1 MWVDYEKTLLFFSM
15 SDSCF
20 YVSSLSL
27 HKKHL
32 LFFVMFF
39 ILYFSTCAGT
49 TTTSSISSDARGNM
63 TDHFALLA
71 LKSKIQRDPNGAL
84 NSWNHSLHHCHWEGI
99 TCGHRHKRVVL
110 IDLSSRGLVGTISP
124 YIGNLTFL
132 HYIILHNNSLA
143 GSIPAQ
149 IGLLLRLSDLSLYQN
164 SLTGAIPV
172 TLSKCLHL
180 EYLDISENNLVGR
193 FPQELSSLSMLK
205 GLYIHSNNLKGP
217 IFRTIQNFT
226 SLEFLSGSFNS
237 FEGTVPETIGQL
249 KNLSF
254 IAFGSNHLTGM
265 VPPSIYNL
273 SYLTVLSFHYNQ
285 LHGSL
290 PTNIASTLPRLSILN
305 LGGNQFSGPL
315 PVSLSNLS
323 SLTRLE
329 LRKNRFKG
337 KVSMNLRRLKHL
349 QTLLINHNHLGS
361 GDADDLKFV
370 ASLVNCSELTVLD
383 VSSNYFGG
391 VLPKSMVNL
400 STRIRSLGFDNNMLS
415 GEVPVGMSHL
425 FNLVLLNLCGNQL
438 TGTIP
443 TDIGKLHN
451 LGRLDFSS
459 NRLTGTIPESLGNL
473 SKLSELQLYANL
485 LEGTI
490 PVSLGN
496 CQYIN
501 FLIMTQ
507 NQLTGTIP
515 KELFEGLT
523 NLVELGLAQNHL
535 EGPLPFEVS
544 KQLSL
549 VGLDISN
556 NKLSGKVQSGLASCV
571 SLLYLYMQGNFFHG
585 PIPSSLSFLKSMQE
599 LDLSLNKLSG
609 HIPGYFSKFN
619 LTYLNLSY
627 NDFDG
632 EVPVDGIF
640 ANESAVSLMGN
651 AKLCGGI
658 FELHLPRCTRKEA
671 TKKKLSLKLKLI
683 ISCGCAFIGVAIL
696 FSLYWIHHKK
706 KQDLSLTR
714 SYFREPFLKV
724 SYNMLL
730 KATDGFSTSNLLGT
744 GTFGSVFKGMLE
756 PNQMVVAVKVLKLQ
770 QQGASRSFL
779 KECEALRNI
788 RHRNL
793 VRIITACSSIDFQ
806 GNDFKALLY
815 EFLHGGSLES
825 WLHADNSNEIL
836 EVGKLTLLQRVNIA
850 LDLACALNYLHH
862 GCENSIVH
870 RDLKPSNV
878 LLDNDM
884 VAHVGD
890 FGLARFL
897 PQSSYPNQSS
907 SAGVK
912 GTIGYAAP
920 EYGLGADAS
929 TAGDVYSFGILLLEM
944 MTGKRPTDEAFI
956 EGLNLHT
963 YVKIALPDNV
973 MQIVDP
979 SLLDNINYAVSDT
992 RFHREAT
999 SAQRMNY
1006 MVSVMEI
1013 GMACTMESAQDR
1025 MSITDAYIKLQSIK
1039 AIILRGR

>member
-1 MWVDYEKTLLFFSM
+1 MLL
-15 SDSCF
+15 
-20 YVSSLSL
+20 
-27 HKKHL
+27 
-32 LFFVMFF
+32 
-39 ILYFSTCAGT
+39 ILYFATCAGT
-49 TTTSSISSDARGNM
+49 ATTSSISSDARGNM

-71 LKSKIQRDPNGAL
+71 LKSKIQGDPKGAL

-132 HYIILHNNSLA
+132 HNVILHNNSLG
-143 GSIPAQ
+143 GSSPAQ
-149 IGLLLRLSDLSLYQN
+149 IGFLLRLSGLSLYQN

-217 IFRTIQNFT
+217 IFRTIQNYT

-237 FEGTVPETIGQL
+237 FEGTIPETIGQL

-290 PTNIASTLPRLSILN
+290 PTNIASTLPRLSVLN
-305 LGGNQFSGPL
+305 LAGNQFSGPL

-323 SLTRLE
+323 GLTRLE

-337 KVSMNLRRLKHL
+337 KVSMNLRRVKHL

-370 ASLVNCSELTVLD
+370 ASLVNCSELTALD
-383 VSSNYFGG
+383 VGSNYFGG

-415 GEVPVGMSHL
+415 GEVPVGMSRL
-425 FNLVLLNLCGNQL
+425 FNLVLLNLYGNQL

-451 LGRLDFSS
+451 LGGLDFSS
-459 NRLTGTIPESLGNL
+459 NRLTDTIPESLGNL

-496 CQYIN
+496 CQNIN

-523 NLVELGLAQNHL
+523 NLVELGLAQNHR

-556 NKLSGKVQSGLASCV
+556 NKLSGEVQSGLASCV

-609 HIPGYFSKFN
+609 HISGYFSKFA

-640 ANESAVSLMGN
+640 ANACAVALMGN
-651 AKLCGGI
+651 EKLCGGI

-706 KQDLSLTR
+706 KQELSLTR
-714 SYFREPFLKV
+714 SYFREPFLEV

-730 KATDGFSTSNLLGT
+730 KATDGFSTSNLLGA
-744 GTFGSVFKGMLE
+744 GTYGSVFKGVLE

-779 KECEALRNI
+779 KEVMIL
-788 RHRNL
+788 
-793 VRIITACSSIDFQ
+793 
-806 GNDFKALLY
+806 KLLY

-825 WLHADNSNEIL
+825 WLHSIEDNSNEIL
-836 EVGKLTLLQRVNIA
+836 EVGLKLTLLQRVNIA
-850 LDLACALNYLHH
+850 LDVACALDYLHH
-862 GCENSIVH
+862 GCEKSIVH
-870 RDLKPSNV
+870 RDLKSSNV
-878 LLDNDM
+878 ILDNDM

-890 FGLARFL
+890 FGLARFV

-956 EGLNLHT
+956 EGFNLHT
-963 YVKIALPDNV
+963 YVKTALPDNV

-979 SLLDNINYAVSDT
+979 SLLDNLDYAVSDT
-992 RFHREAT
+992 RIYREAT
-999 SAQRMNY
+999 SAQRISY

-1013 GMACTMESAQDR
+1013 GVTCSMESAQDR
-1025 MSITDAYIKLQSIK
+1025 MSITDAYGELQSIK
-1039 AIILRGR
+1039 AIIL